1 MIANNLNNFQRYN
14 YKEKLTWITKV
25 FPWFLAEKMFH
36 DCLMDFLIYKNK
48 LLRRDFHL
56 CKQIK
61 RNCSRNRKPNYPL
74 HWNWF
79 PLYYSSSN
87 FACMIK
93 PIWAYQLASIPLETI
108 RKPWGGN
115 QLIHLNSFHIR
126 TQIWRRSLR
135 LCDYCT
141 TSILMPNAS
150 YKLIFGGIIEC
161 HFDALQLHFFRQ

>member
-48 LLRRDFHL
+48 LLLGDFHL

-79 PLYYSSSN
+79 PIYYSSSN
-87 FACMIK
+87 FVCMIK

-108 RKPWGGN
+108 RKPCFLIISGRGGEGGEER
-115 QLIHLNSFHIR
+115 QSINSLKFVSY
-126 TQIWRRSLR
+126 QN
-135 LCDYCT
+135 
-141 TSILMPNAS
+141 PNLE
-150 YKLIFGGIIEC
+150 KIP
-161 HFDALQLHFFRQ
+161 QVV